1 MASRPAQAGHKPSVF
16 NPEIAFRD
24 NQQNGGLDFL
34 DPGSQQGPV
43 SMAHSTG
50 IAPASGQHPAPLHTL
65 HPGTAGVERRT
76 RQRVGFSVRSEERRV
91 GKECV
96 STCRSRWSP
105 YHYNKKHSKQNTV
118 IRNNNYKRNTK
129 QNSTLSQTNTNEH
142 SERTNKPTAT

>member
-65 HPGTAGVERRT
+65 HPGTAGVDRRT
-76 RQRVGFSVRSEERRV
+76 RQRGGFSVEFRLRLMRRDAYFPALRAEE
-91 GKECV
+91 
-96 STCRSRWSP
+96 
-105 YHYNKKHSKQNTV
+105 
-118 IRNNNYKRNTK
+118 
-129 QNSTLSQTNTNEH
+129 
-142 SERTNKPTAT
+142 